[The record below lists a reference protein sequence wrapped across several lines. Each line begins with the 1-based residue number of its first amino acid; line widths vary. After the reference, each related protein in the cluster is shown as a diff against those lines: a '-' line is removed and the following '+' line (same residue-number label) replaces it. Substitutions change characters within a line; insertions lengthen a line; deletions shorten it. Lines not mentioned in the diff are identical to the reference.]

1 MLRAIPGRLVAA
13 LVLLWIVLTLTFA
26 LLHLAPGDPTRLLVD
41 PRVSPAQQAAL
52 QHALG
57 LDQSLPRQY
66 FRWLGSIVLH
76 GDWGVSFSHH
86 EPVSGVIRTALP
98 PTLILTAGALLVQ
111 YLMGIGCGVLAAQHH
126 DRPLDHL
133 IRLFTQTLYS
143 LPVFWLGL
151 MAILLL
157 SQTLGWLPSGGMR
170 SALPLPGQ
178 SEFGDLARHLLLPAL
193 VLGAGSAGRIV
204 RLTRNSMLDVLQR
217 DFVRTARAKGASSSR
232 VLWVHGLRNI
242 APILIH
248 AFGVS
253 LPVLLSGALVTEVVF
268 AWPGLGRV
276 TYDAILARDYPLILA
291 TTALAGALV
300 VIGSLIAEWLHL
312 LADPR
317 LRDA

>member
-1 MLRAIPGRLVAA
+1 MLRAIAGRVGAA

-26 LLHLAPGDPTRLLVD
+26 LLHLAPGDPSRIIID
-41 PRVSPAQQAAL
+41 PRVSPAQQEAL
-52 QHALG
+52 RHALG

-66 FRWLGSIVLH
+66 AHWLGAIVLH
-76 GDWGVSFSHH
+76 ADWGTSFSHH
-86 EPVSGVIRTALP
+86 EPVSGVIRRALP
-98 PTLILTAGALLVQ
+98 PTLLLTTGALFVQ
-111 YLMGIGCGVLAAQHH
+111 YALGIACGVFAAQRK
-126 DRPLDHL
+126 DRWADHL

-151 MAILLL
+151 MAILLM

-170 SALPLPGQ
+170 SALPPPGR
-178 SEFGDLARHLLLPAL
+178 SVLGDLALHLVLPAL
-193 VLGAGSAGRIV
+193 ALGVGSAGRIV

-217 DFVRTARAKGASSSR
+217 EFVRTARAKGASESR
-232 VLWVHGLRNI
+232 ILWVHGLRNI
-242 APILIH
+242 APTLIH

-300 VIGSLIAEWLHL
+300 VVGSLLADWLHL